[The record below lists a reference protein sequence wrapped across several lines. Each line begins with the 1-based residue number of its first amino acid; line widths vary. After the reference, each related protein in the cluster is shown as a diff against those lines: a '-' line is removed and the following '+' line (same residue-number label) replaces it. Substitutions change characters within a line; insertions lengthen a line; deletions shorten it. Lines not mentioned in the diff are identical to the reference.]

1 MLSKNNGPSKIEAKV
16 VSIYD
21 DYIPD
26 FYRIFECDSNNVVE
40 TLTPELE
47 FWNTRNP
54 VLIHAPPGRGKTTFA
69 NEVAVRRAIQGGKTA
84 LIISNRVAVS
94 TQQKLKIM
102 ELIQSPLRGR
112 LTDEGIRKTERF
124 GPVSVITYHRL
135 PAFLRDPENEKWI
148 RNIGVV
154 IADEIHILSADS
166 KFNNMTECYVN
177 LLTRRFQ
184 HAVRIYMSATPEEVL
199 VPLAEA
205 EKRNYRDISGVLQG
219 ALQRDFLYYHFPADY
234 SHVNLQ
240 FFDELGEIADMI
252 NTKPQDKWLVFVSSK
267 PVGKAFAKELG
278 SRALYLDAESKETD
292 EWNDLL
298 KTSDFKQQVLVTTAV
313 LDSGANIW
321 SEELHNVVIMT
332 DNKTSLIQMLGRKR
346 LKPGEQVNVYVMNLD
361 MKAVGRRQ
369 MEYGSLVQW
378 YDRYLEATS
387 DEREKMAVKFW
398 RDSDDS
404 LRHYFSLTR
413 KGKLVPNE
421 MAFFALRCRMH
432 FYTSLLIGEVS
443 FQKAV
448 KGWLGLPEGE
458 EVPPK
463 DRLLHFCEIHCD
475 QELNDQEQAE
485 FRKLVVL
492 AVEHEGHKEP
502 RPERIEKLQIEALQ
516 NRLSKISFPYRLER
530 NKWIIREVGAR

>member
-1 MLSKNNGPSKIEAKV
+1 MLSNNNGLPEIEAKV

-26 FYRIFECDSNNVVE
+26 FYRIFECNSDNVVE

-47 FWNTRNP
+47 FWNTRDP
-54 VLIHAPPGRGKTTFA
+54 VLIHAPPGKGKTTFA
-69 NEVAVRRAIQGGKTA
+69 NEVAVQRAIQYGNA

-102 ELIQSPLRGR
+102 VLIQSTFRGM

-135 PAFLRDPENEKWI
+135 PAFLKDPKNEKWI

-154 IADEIHILSADS
+154 IADEIHLITADS
-166 KFNNMTECYVN
+166 MFNDMCGYYLE
-177 LLTRRFQ
+177 LLTSRFQ
-184 HAVRIYMSATPEEVL
+184 HAIRIYMSATPEDVL

-234 SHVNLQ
+234 SHINLQ
-240 FFDELGEIADMI
+240 FFDELDEIADMI
-252 NTKPQDKWLVFVSSK
+252 NAEPNSKWLVFINSK
-267 PVGKAFAKELG
+267 SIGKGFAKDLG
-278 SRALYLDAESKETD
+278 SRALYLDAESKERE

-321 SEELHNVVIMT
+321 SAELHNVVVTT
-332 DNKTSLIQMLGRKR
+332 DNRTSFLQMLGRKR
-346 LKPGEQVNVYVMNLD
+346 YTQGEKVNLYVRNLD
-361 MKAVGRRQ
+361 MRVIGKRQ
-369 MEYGSLVQW
+369 REHIELCQW
-378 YDRYLEATS
+378 YDRYLAATA
-387 DEREKMAVKFW
+387 DEKGKLAMQFW

-432 FYTSLLIGEVS
+432 FYASILSGRVS
-443 FQKAV
+443 FQKV
-448 KGWLGLPEGE
+448 VREWLGLTEKE
-458 EVPPK
+458 EESQK
-463 DRLLHFCEIHCD
+463 DRLLHFCEMHCG
-475 QELNDQEQAE
+475 QELNDQDQAE
-485 FRKLVVL
+485 FRRLVVMTIEQ
-492 AVEHEGHKEP
+492 AGHKEP
-502 RPERIEKLQIEALQ
+502 RPERIETLKIEALQ
-516 NRLSKISFPYRLER
+516 NRLLKISFPYSLER
-530 NKWIIREVGAR
+530 NKWIIREVDAS